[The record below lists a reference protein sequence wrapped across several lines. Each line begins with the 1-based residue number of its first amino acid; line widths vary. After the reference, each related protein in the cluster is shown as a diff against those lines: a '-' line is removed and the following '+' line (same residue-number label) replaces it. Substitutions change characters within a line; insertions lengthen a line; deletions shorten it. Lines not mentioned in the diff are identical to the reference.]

1 MSSKPLHEHDSD
13 SSSDEENN
21 DRNTTQRNEDSVQ
34 QNSIDGITEES
45 QAWLSTNI
53 LKMNK
58 NKRKESLIISLLKIS
73 LLQNFRI
80 IGNADIHV

>member
-58 NKRKESLIISLLKIS
+58 NKRKEECIISVLKIY
-73 LLQNFRI
+73 LLQNFRM

>member
-13 SSSDEENN
+13 SSSDEEIG

-45 QAWLSTNI
+45 QAWLS
-53 LKMNK
+53 KW
-58 NKRKESLIISLLKIS
+58 
-73 LLQNFRI
+73 QNL
-80 IGNADIHV
+80 

>member
-1 MSSKPLHEHDSD
+1 MCIVKKTINYIPTNERSERLSSKPLHEHDSD

-45 QAWLSTNI
+45 QA
-53 LKMNK
+53 
-58 NKRKESLIISLLKIS
+58 
-73 LLQNFRI
+73 
-80 IGNADIHV
+80 